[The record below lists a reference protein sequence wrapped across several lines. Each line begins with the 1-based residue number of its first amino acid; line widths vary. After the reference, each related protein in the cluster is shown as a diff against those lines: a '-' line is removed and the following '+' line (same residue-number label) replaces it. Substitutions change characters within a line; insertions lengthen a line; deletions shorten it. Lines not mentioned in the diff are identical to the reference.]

1 MSPLRRMRSLLAKLL
16 LRIFP
21 FLALGLILLR
31 LYPRDL
37 LPGLAG
43 IYYLTPTPVIAAV
56 FLFPAFLH
64 ALWKRRRRPLV
75 LYGLAGL
82 LLAAW
87 PFRGVLFPP
96 PAVES
101 PGEGRRVVFWTP
113 DHYNFTTVDEAF
125 AYLRGLDADIIG
137 LVEGSVDIGRQR
149 RCANEL
155 FPNYTMELLD
165 YSMLVFHR
173 GRTLERSFTFV
184 GDGRGAL
191 STVEIALP
199 DTGQR
204 LRVALYDQVSNPF
217 LHRGDSLRETVR
229 ILMEKPELPTL
240 LMGDFNLPK
249 SSLLLRP
256 VREHFEATRPRGRV
270 GLPHTYPRFLPLVTI
285 DQVWTRGDF
294 TLHHARILDTTLSWH
309 RPIVLNLSLHGTSGK
324 ARKPR

>member
-1 MSPLRRMRSLLAKLL
+1 MRSLLAKLL

-21 FLALGLILLR
+21 FLALGLVLLR
-31 LYPRDL
+31 IYPRDL

-43 IYYLTPTPVIAAV
+43 IYYLTPTPLIAAV

-64 ALWKRRRRPLV
+64 ALWQRRTRPLV
-75 LYGLAGL
+75 LYGLGSV

-96 PAVES
+96 PEVDLPADS
-101 PGEGRRVVFWTP
+101 RKVVFWTP
-113 DHYNFTTVDEAF
+113 DHYQFTSVDEGF
-125 AYLRGLDADIIG
+125 AYLRGFDADIIG

-149 RCANEL
+149 WRASEL

-191 STVEIALP
+191 STVEFALP
-199 DTGQR
+199 DTGQP
-204 LRVALYDQVSNPF
+204 LRIALYDQVSNPF
-217 LHRGDSLRETVR
+217 LHRKDSLREAVR
-229 ILMEKPELPTL
+229 ILMEKPDLPTL

-256 VREHFEATRPRGRV
+256 VREHFQATQPRGRL

-285 DQVWTRGDF
+285 DQVWTRGNF
-294 TLHHARILDTTLSWH
+294 TLHDARILDTTLSWH
-309 RPIVLNLSLHGTSGK
+309 RPIVLNLSLHGTSGR